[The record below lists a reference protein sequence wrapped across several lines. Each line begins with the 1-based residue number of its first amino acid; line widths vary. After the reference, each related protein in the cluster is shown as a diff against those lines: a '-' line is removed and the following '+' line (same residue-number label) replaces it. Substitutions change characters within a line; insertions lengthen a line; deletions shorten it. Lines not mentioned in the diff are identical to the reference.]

1 MHIGYYRILI
11 NKGERHENR
20 QKKRP
25 RHLLQR
31 PPEDGYH
38 PPSPGREIMVRA
50 YGDPGRSVRS
60 CQPRGASGPAEA
72 QRVRDL
78 ERQFRKIQIIIRA
91 PAASWGLPSPSAT
104 SIKHQAS
111 SSSLWR
117 SSKLQAPSSRSLK
130 RQASRPEEQGSSFK
144 PQATS
149 SKIRCPS

>member
-25 RHLLQR
+25 RHLLPR
-31 PPEDGYH
+31 SPEDGYH
-38 PPSPGREIMVRA
+38 PSSPGRQNLVRA
-50 YGDPGRSVRS
+50 YGDPERSVRS

-91 PAASWGLPSPSAT
+91 PAASWGLPSPVTSSPSPSDKQQAT
-104 SIKHQAS
+104 ELQAS
-111 SSSLWR
+111 SD
-117 SSKLQAPSSRSLK
+117 KQQAPSYK
-130 RQASRPEEQGSSFK
+130 RQAASRKRLVLGPGYPYK
-144 PQATS
+144 V
-149 SKIRCPS
+149 